1 MAKSNRKVPS
11 LNASSMADV
20 SFLLLT
26 FFLLVSN
33 MDVDS
38 GLARRLPPPPQT
50 EEETSVDVQRRNLLV
65 VLVNSANETMVQN
78 QQGSE
83 WYANEAE
90 LRGEGGKIPLKEK
103 IKEFVLN
110 TNNSPELPALEEED
124 FGAPIGV
131 VPVTA
136 SHVISIQNDA
146 TTSYKAYIAVQNEVV
161 RAYNELREAGAKK
174 YFNTSY
180 SELTE
185 EQKEQINDLYPQ
197 RISEAEPKNY
207 GLQNNGGQ

>member
-1 MAKSNRKVPS
+1 MAKTSRKVPA
-11 LNASSMADV
+11 LNASSMADI

-50 EEETSVDVQRRNLLV
+50 EEQTSVDVQRRNLLV
-65 VLVNSANETMVQN
+65 VLVNAGNETMVQN
-78 QQGSE
+78 QHGSE
-83 WYANEAE
+83 WYATAEE
-90 LRGEGGKIPLKEK
+90 LRGSGSKVALKDK
-103 IKEFVLN
+103 VKEFVLN
-110 TNNSPELPALEEED
+110 TSNSADLPELTEED
-124 FGAPIGV
+124 FGAPIGI

-136 SHVISIQNDA
+136 QHVISIQNDA
-146 TTSYKAYIAVQNEVV
+146 TTSYKTYIAVQNEVV
-161 RAYNELREAGAKK
+161 RAYNELREEGARK

-180 SELTE
+180 EELT
-185 EQKEQINDLYPQ
+185 KEQQDQINELYPQ

-207 GLQNNGGQ
+207 GGQ

>member
-1 MAKSNRKVPS
+1 MAKSQRKVPA
-11 LNASSMADV
+11 LNASSMADI

-50 EEETSVDVQRRNLLV
+50 EDQTSVNVQRRNLLI
-65 VLVNSANETMVQN
+65 VLVNAQNETMVQN
-78 QQGSE
+78 QQGVE
-83 WYANEAE
+83 LYANEDE
-90 LRGEGGKIPLKEK
+90 LRGVGGKPALKDK
-103 IKEFVLN
+103 VKEFVLN
-110 TNNSPELPALEEED
+110 TSNSVDLPELEEQD
-124 FGAPIGV
+124 FGNPIGV

-136 SHVISIQNDA
+136 SHVVSIQNDA

-161 RAYNELREAGAKK
+161 RAYNELREEGAKK

-180 SELTE
+180 GELTE
-185 EQKEQINDLYPQ
+185 EQKNQINELYPQ

-207 GLQNNGGQ
+207 GGN

>member
-1 MAKSNRKVPS
+1 MAKTIRKVPA
-11 LNASSMADV
+11 LNASSMADI

-50 EEETSVDVQRRNLLV
+50 EEQTTVDVQRRNLLI
-65 VLVNSANETMVQN
+65 VLVNAQNETLVQN
-78 QQGSE
+78 QQGTQL
-83 WYANEAE
+83 YANEVE
-90 LRGEGGKIPLKEK
+90 LRGDGGKVALKDVV
-103 IKEFVLN
+103 KEFVLN
-110 TNNSPELPALEEED
+110 TSNSPLLPELTEED
-124 FGAPIGV
+124 FGAPIGN

-136 SHVISIQNDA
+136 QHVISIQNDA

-161 RAYNELREAGAKK
+161 RAYNELRAEGAKK

-180 SELTE
+180 EELTE
-185 EQKEQINDLYPQ
+185 DQQGQINDLFPQ

-207 GLQNNGGQ
+207 GGQ

>member
-1 MAKSNRKVPS
+1 MAKTSRKVPA
-11 LNASSMADV
+11 LNASSMADI

-50 EEETSVDVQRRNLLV
+50 QDDTSIEVQRRNLMV
-65 VLVNSANETMVQN
+65 VLVNAQNETMVAN
-78 QQGSE
+78 QQGTE

-90 LRGEGGKIPLKEK
+90 LRGEVGGKVALKDK
-103 IKEFVLN
+103 VKEFVLN
-110 TNNSPELPALEEED
+110 TSHSPDLPELEEQD
-124 FGAPIGV
+124 FEAPIGV

-136 SHVISIQNDA
+136 AHVVSIQNDA

-161 RAYNELREAGAKK
+161 RAYNELREEGARK
-174 YFNTSY
+174 YFNSSY
-180 SELTE
+180 AELTE
-185 EQKEQINDLYPQ
+185 EQQKQIQDLYPQ

-207 GLQNNGGQ
+207 GGQ